1 MRRLFALGLLIAS
14 ASMSMGCATCCN
26 PYDYAYGYHGGAW
39 QRDNLCDGRVG
50 SVFAPAGSQVYAN
63 KQQAEKTESTEPETL
78 PPETKP
84 PADLK
89 PDDLS
94 TSQPLKSVKRTRKAA
109 PARPY
114 LPVND

>member
-1 MRRLFALGLLIAS
+1 MRRLFALGLLVVS
-14 ASMSMGCATCCN
+14 ASLSTGCATCCN

-50 SVFAPAGSQVYAN
+50 SVFAPAGSQVYAS
-63 KQQAEKTESTEPETL
+63 KKPAAKTESMEPDTL

-84 PADLK
+84 EADMK
-89 PDDLS
+89 SDDTS
-94 TSQPLKSVKRTRKAA
+94 TTQPLKSVKRTRTGT
-109 PARPY
+109 PAQPY